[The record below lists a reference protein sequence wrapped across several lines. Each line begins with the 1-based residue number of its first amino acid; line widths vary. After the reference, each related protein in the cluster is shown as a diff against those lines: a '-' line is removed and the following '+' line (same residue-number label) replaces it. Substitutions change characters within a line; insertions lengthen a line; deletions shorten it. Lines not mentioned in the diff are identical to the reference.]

1 MTTTSNTLDHRR
13 RRLLWRA
20 THRGI
25 REMDLILGGF
35 ALARIETMSAV
46 ELHHLEAIIEI
57 PDQLL
62 FAWATGQSPVPEPQ
76 RSGLLQ
82 DMFDFQP

>member
-1 MTTTSNTLDHRR
+1 MTAQPDKLDHRR

-35 ALARIETMSAV
+35 AAARIEAMTED
-46 ELHHLEAIIEI
+46 ELDCLEAIIDI

-62 FAWATGQSPVPEPQ
+62 FAWATGRSPVPEPR
-76 RSGLLQ
+76 RSALLQ
-82 DMFDFQP
+82 DMFDFRS

>member
-1 MTTTSNTLDHRR
+1 MTVDSTTLDHRR

-35 ALARIETMSAV
+35 AQARIEAMTDD
-46 ELHHLEAIIEI
+46 ELDRLEAIIEI

-76 RSGLLQ
+76 RSALLQ
-82 DMFDFQP
+82 DMLDFRS

>member
-1 MTTTSNTLDHRR
+1 MSPHPDTLDHRR

-20 THRGI
+20 MHRGI

-35 ALARIETMSAV
+35 AAARIETMSDD
-46 ELHHLEAIIEI
+46 ELNHLEAIIDI

-62 FAWATGQSPVPEPQ
+62 FAWATGQAPVPEPQ
-76 RSGLLQ
+76 RSILLQ
-82 DMFDFQP
+82 DMFDFRS